1 MIKLYRAD
9 QMHPSSSV
17 VALSSLQKTVRKSRE
32 VTDRLI
38 QQLIDTGYIPEE
50 KKPELLSVFDKE
62 MTEYTKLKTK
72 KKKSMKEM
80 EKEEKQR
87 EHVDMQDAFDAL
99 MGGLLTN
106 VKERQPDP
114 NEEVICRMVSNG
126 AFVSGYI
133 YQEDGIYKVATSPD
147 FHFEDYGG
155 YECDYWFPKPK
166 LNGTND

>member
-1 MIKLYRAD
+1 
-9 QMHPSSSV
+9 
-17 VALSSLQKTVRKSRE
+17 
-32 VTDRLI
+32 
-38 QQLIDTGYIPEE
+38 
-50 KKPELLSVFDKE
+50 
-62 MTEYTKLKTK
+62 
-72 KKKSMKEM
+72 M

-99 MGGLLTN
+99 LGVLLTN

-133 YQEDGIYKVATSPD
+133 YQEDGKYKVATSPD

-155 YECDYWFPKPK
+155 YECDYWFPNPK
-166 LNGTND
+166 LNGTNN